1 MPGILYF
8 LSCCYIIYHNKINK
22 IQIPNPGAA
31 GSIPAGGTNTPF
43 RHYSRI
49 NPNNLGAK
57 YLTPARPL
65 AEQSMYT
72 PFNRLTAPSDLQ
84 AVAYILLLQRLND
97 LLSNKKLKAGNMI
110 MKIEFTS
117 IYKAIAGLLMLTMF
131 GGCAPK
137 VYVDTYADQAL
148 NPEAIKS
155 VAIVVD
161 DIRVTEKY
169 NLLFADT
176 FLKTAMAKKNFPLS
190 RKDYIL
196 KENLSGSDTSK
207 NTDAYLEIAL
217 THCYPGNRSQNF
229 PTSVGAVA
237 KLVDAKTQNVLW
249 RMNYA
254 YASPKGGTSAPMIE
268 EVMHLVSD
276 KIVDAVPLAPEKPR
290 YAAYALD
297 PSARSAGRKD
307 ALDADAGKKEASQP
321 LQARL
326 SGSRLK
332 QPEAATGAD
341 KALSPVKDTPSQT
354 KRSIGS
360 NTTTRRQSA
369 GAYMIHVASVK
380 KRHLAEQFINMQ
392 PTDGTIRLST
402 TVLLNPAKPWY
413 RLLVGRFRTPD
424 ESRQYIQAMKQ
435 NGRPGAYA
443 KPMKLPYSLMISSG
457 RPFEPS
463 QKIVEALRKIDY
475 MAYLAPSTSAANA
488 YDVLVGAYENR
499 KEADR
504 RAQLLLTNGIPVE
517 VITP

>member
-1 MPGILYF
+1 
-8 LSCCYIIYHNKINK
+8 
-22 IQIPNPGAA
+22 
-31 GSIPAGGTNTPF
+31 
-43 RHYSRI
+43 
-49 NPNNLGAK
+49 
-57 YLTPARPL
+57 
-65 AEQSMYT
+65 
-72 PFNRLTAPSDLQ
+72 
-84 AVAYILLLQRLND
+84 
-97 LLSNKKLKAGNMI
+97 MI
-110 MKIEFTS
+110 MKIEFTC
-117 IYKAIAGLLMLTMF
+117 IYKAVAGLLLLTMTA
-131 GGCAPK
+131 GCAPK
-137 VYVDTYADQAL
+137 VYVDTYTDQAL
-148 NPEAIKS
+148 NPEAIKV

-161 DIRVTEKY
+161 DNRVTEKY

-176 FLKTAMAKKNFPLS
+176 FLRTATAKKNFPLAH
-190 RKDYIL
+190 KDYIL
-196 KENLSGSDTSK
+196 KEKLSGSDTSK
-207 NTDAYLEIAL
+207 NADAYLEIAL
-217 THCYPGNRSQNF
+217 THCYPGNQSQNF

-237 KLVDAKTQNVLW
+237 KLVDTKTRNVLW

-254 YASPKGGTSAPMIE
+254 YASPKGGPSAPMIE
-268 EVMHLVSD
+268 EVMHRVSD
-276 KIVDAVPLAPEKPR
+276 KMVDAVPLAPEKTR

-297 PSARSAGRKD
+297 PSDRSTDRKD
-307 ALDADAGKKEASQP
+307 ALDTDAGIAGASQP
-321 LQARL
+321 LKARF

-332 QPEAATGAD
+332 QPEAAPGAD
-341 KALSPVKDTPSQT
+341 KVLSPVKDAPSQT
-354 KRSIGS
+354 KRSIRL
-360 NTTTRRQSA
+360 NTTPGRLNTSPGRQSA

-488 YDVLVGAYENR
+488 YDVLVGAYENK
-499 KEADR
+499 KEADK
-504 RAQLLLTNGIPVE
+504 RAQLLLTNGIPVN